1 MRILPWHPACRP
13 DCGPMGLVAIDLA
26 LHGDVR
32 PSLLVVT
39 DLDQERLDWAKKT
52 VGSRSWTA

>member
-1 MRILPWHPACRP
+1 
-13 DCGPMGLVAIDLA
+13 MGLVAIDLA

-39 DLDQERLDWAKKT
+39 DLDQERLDRTKKT
-52 VGSRSWTA
+52 AGSRSWTAW